1 MFRIK
6 HNISAMNTQ
15 RQLGKAAFDTT
26 QTLEKLS
33 SGEKINRAADGPA
46 SLVISEQMR
55 AQIAG
60 LEQAID
66 NSESGISMVQTA
78 EGALT
83 EVNRLLVDVRQL
95 AIHASNMGVNDDK
108 MLEADQAEIDNAL
121 STIDRIAQNTQFG
134 TKKLLNGSR
143 GANGVANGDGLKFVS
158 ADPTTNS
165 SPVEGYAVEITRSAT
180 KSEISGSVALTQE
193 VIDSGETLTVSE
205 GGKTVSFTTMKGEN
219 IDSNLNELRS
229 KLKAADLK
237 IDVSQNDNGTIK
249 LTHQEYGSDYNFSVA
264 SKTAGILSKV
274 SNVTE
279 AAELGAD
286 VKGQI
291 NGEDA
296 TGSGQILTGKDNA
309 PNIAGLAVRY
319 NGPEITESEGGE
331 AKGQNVGSVSVFQ
344 NSLQFQI
351 GANEGQTI
359 AVSLRNMSPTA
370 LGQGLDNESGLSAL
384 SDVDVTSFRSA
395 QDSLSIVDKAI
406 EETTMERGKLGA
418 FQKNTLQSNL
428 NNLRGANENLT
439 SAESVIRDTDM
450 AEEMTSFT
458 RNQIMMQSATAML
471 AQANSKDQMVLSLLG

>member
-15 RQLGKAAFDTT
+15 RQLGLAAMNSAK
-26 QTLEKLS
+26 TLEKLS

-78 EGALT
+78 EGALN
-83 EVNRLLVDVRQL
+83 EVNKLLVDVRQL
-95 AIHASNMGVNDDK
+95 AIHASNTGVNDDK

-121 STIDRIAQNTQFG
+121 ATIERISQHTQFG

-143 GANGVANGDGLKFVS
+143 GANGVANGDGLQFVS
-158 ADPTTNS
+158 AGSTTNS

-180 KSEISGSVALTQE
+180 KSEISGSVALTQD

-219 IDSNLNELRS
+219 VESNLNELRS
-229 KLKAADLK
+229 KLEAADLK
-237 IDVSQNDNGTIK
+237 IDVNRNDDGTVTM
-249 LTHQEYGSDYNFSVA
+249 THQKYGSGYNFSVA

-274 SNVTE
+274 SNVTQS
-279 AAELGAD
+279 AELGSD

-291 NGEDA
+291 NGEDT
-296 TGSGQILTGKDNA
+296 TGNGQILTGKDNA
-309 PNIAGLAVRY
+309 PNISGLSVRY
-319 NGPEITESEGGE
+319 NGPEITESGGAE

-359 AVSLRNMSPTA
+359 AVSLRNMSPTS
-370 LGQGLDNESGLSAL
+370 LGQGLDNESGIGAL

-450 AEEMTSFT
+450 AEEMASFT
-458 RNQIMMQSATAML
+458 KNQIMMQSATAML

>member
-6 HNISAMNTQ
+6 HNISAINTQ
-15 RQLGKAAFDTT
+15 RQLGNAAFDSAK
-26 QTLEKLS
+26 TLEKLS

-78 EGALT
+78 EGALQ

-95 AIHASNMGVNDDK
+95 AIHASNAGVNDEK

-121 STIDRIAQNTQFG
+121 ATIERIAQNTQFG
-134 TKKLLNGSR
+134 TKLLLNGSR
-143 GANGVANGDGLKFVS
+143 GANGVANGEGLQFVS
-158 ADPTTNS
+158 AGPTTNS
-165 SPVEGYAVEITRSAT
+165 SPVEGYDVDISQVST
-180 KSEISGSVALTQE
+180 KTTTTGSVALTQQL
-193 VIDSGETLTVSE
+193 IDDGETLTVSE
-205 GGKTVSFTTMKGEN
+205 GGKTVSFTTLKGEN
-219 IDSNLNELRS
+219 LDSNINELKS
-229 KLKAADLK
+229 KIAAAGLK
-237 IDVSQNDNGTIK
+237 IDVSRTDLGAIT
-249 LTHQEYGSDYNFSVA
+249 LTHQEYGSEHSFSVA
-264 SKTAGILSKV
+264 SETAGVLSTV
-274 SNVTE
+274 GNVTE
-279 AAELGAD
+279 EAERGAD
-286 VKGQI
+286 VKGTI

-296 TGSGQILTGKDNA
+296 VGRGQILTGKDNA

-319 NGPEITESEGGE
+319 NGAAIPE
-331 AKGQNVGSVSVFQ
+331 GQTKNAGTVSVFQ

-359 AVSLRNMSPTA
+359 AVSLRNMAPSA
-370 LGQGLDNESGLSAL
+370 LGKGIENV
-384 SDVDVTSFRSA
+384 SDIKSLEEVDVTSFRSA
-395 QDSLSIVDKAI
+395 QDSLNIIDQAI

-428 NNLRGANENLT
+428 NNLRVSSENLT

-450 AEEMTSFT
+450 AEEMTAFT
-458 RNQIMMQSATAML
+458 KNQIMMQSATAML
-471 AQANSKDQMVLSLLG
+471 AQANAKDQMVLSLLS